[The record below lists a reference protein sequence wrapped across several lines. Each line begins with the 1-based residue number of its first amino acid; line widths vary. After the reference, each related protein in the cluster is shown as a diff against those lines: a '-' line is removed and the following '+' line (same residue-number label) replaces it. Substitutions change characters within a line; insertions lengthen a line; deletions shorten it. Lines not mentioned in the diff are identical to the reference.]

1 VAAPASCVFCEIV
14 AGRVPAH
21 IVFEDSDHI
30 AFFTLEHINPGHV
43 VLIPK
48 RHTDYLFDMDS
59 SNYQALWATAA
70 RLAPGLRSVTSAKR
84 VGVAVEG
91 FAMPHVH
98 VHLVP
103 VFAGDE
109 LNPTRAKPIPA
120 VEAERLRYLLQNAFG
135 A

>member
-1 VAAPASCVFCEIV
+1 VFCEIV

-30 AFFTLEHINPGHV
+30 AFFPLVHINPGHV

-48 RHTDYLFDMDS
+48 QHSDYLFDMDGTK
-59 SNYQALWATAA
+59 YQALWATAA
-70 RLAPGLRSVTSAKR
+70 RLAPGLRSATSAKR

-91 FAMPHVH
+91 FSVPHVH

-109 LNPTRAKPIPA
+109 LNPARAKPILA
-120 VEAERLRYLLQNAFG
+120 AEAERLRYLLQNAFG